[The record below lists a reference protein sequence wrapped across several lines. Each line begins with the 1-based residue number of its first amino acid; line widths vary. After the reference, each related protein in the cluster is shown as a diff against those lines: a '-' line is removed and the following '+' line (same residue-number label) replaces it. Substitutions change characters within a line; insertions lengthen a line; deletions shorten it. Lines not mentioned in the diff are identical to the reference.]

1 MAQTTIVD
9 IPKTAPDRAALET
22 RTDWTRWLPVAIPYA
37 WSFLFFLLPFVIV
50 LRISFSN
57 AELAMP
63 PFSPVF
69 NVVTDGIG
77 GTLQHFKEFTTDSY
91 ARLVSDSLY
100 ARSYLSSVWIAIVST
115 ICTLLIGY
123 PIAYAMARAPDKW
136 RPTLLMLII
145 LPFWTSFL
153 IRIYAWMGILANE
166 GFLNNILLYLHL
178 IKEPLVI
185 MQTNWA
191 VYIGIIYSYLPFMIL
206 PLYSTLEKMDNTLLE
221 AAEDLG
227 SPPTKSFWTI
237 TFPLSLPGVIAGC
250 FLVFIPV
257 VGEFVI
263 PDLLGGSNTLMVGH
277 TLWEEFGANHDWPTA
292 SALAIVLLLLLVV
305 PIVLFQNHQAKTAGS
320 VR

>member
-1 MAQTTIVD
+1 MAETTLAD
-9 IPKTAPDRAALET
+9 TTTAPTTVPAKE

-37 WSFLFFLLPFVIV
+37 WSFFFFLLPFVIV

-57 AELAMP
+57 YELAQP

-69 NVVTDGIG
+69 NIFGESLSQ
-77 GTLQHFKEFTTDSY
+77 TLAHFGEFTTESY
-91 ARLVSDSLY
+91 RRVFSDSLY
-100 ARSYLSSVWIAIVST
+100 VRSYLSSVWIAIVST
-115 ICTLLIGY
+115 ILALIIGY
-123 PIAYAMARAPDKW
+123 PIAYAMARAPEKW

-166 GFLNNILLYLHL
+166 GFLNNFLIYIGL

-191 VYIGIIYSYLPFMIL
+191 VYIGIVYSYLPFMIL
-206 PLYSTLEKMDNTLLE
+206 PLYSALEKMDNTLLE

-227 SPPTKSFWTI
+227 SPPIKSFWTI

-263 PDLLGGSNTLMVGH
+263 PDLLGGSSTLMIGK
-277 TLWEEFGANHDWPTA
+277 TLYEEFASNHDWPTA
-292 SALAIVLLLLLVV
+292 SALAIVLLLVLVI
-305 PIVLFQNHQAKTAGS
+305 PIVLFQNHQAKTSGS

>member
-1 MAQTTIVD
+1 MNIMS
-9 IPKTAPDRAALET
+9 R
-22 RTDWTRWLPVAIPYA
+22 WTRWLPVAIPYL
-37 WSFLFFLLPFVIV
+37 WSFVFFLLPFVIV

-69 NVVTDGIG
+69 DPIADGVS
-77 GTLQHFKEFTTDSY
+77 GTFAHFKEFTLDGYNRLVTDSVY
-91 ARLVSDSLY
+91 L
-100 ARSYLSSVWIAIVST
+100 RSYLSSVQIAALST
-115 ICTLLIGY
+115 CLTLLIGY
-123 PIAYAMARAPDKW
+123 PIAYAMARAPDRW
-136 RPTLLMLII
+136 RATLLMLII

-153 IRIYAWMGILANE
+153 IRIYAWMGILATD
-166 GFLNNILLYLHL
+166 GFLNNLLVWLHI
-178 IKEPLVI
+178 IKQPLQI

-191 VYIGIIYSYLPFMIL
+191 VYIGIVYSYLPFMIL

-263 PDLLGGSNTLMVGH
+263 PDLLGGTRTLMIGKV
-277 TLWEEFGANHDWPTA
+277 LWDEFFTNSDWPLA
-292 SALAIVLLLLLVV
+292 SAVAICLLVLLVG
-305 PIVLFQNHQAKTAGS
+305 PIALFQRQQAKTLEP
-320 VR
+320 VK